1 MTTTQDKLN
10 IGIGTKEAAKLEAK
24 PSVVAGVKVEMKKD
38 KSGKDV
44 GEMAVFILKHPDKP
58 EPIELD
64 SIKFEKD
71 SKVKVTGAW
80 YNLDSDGLIPKQSSL
95 AIAMRFYNVKT
106 LTEFIGLTVQTT
118 LDEKGYLA
126 LKAY

>member
-1 MTTTQDKLN
+1 MTTTQDKLKL
-10 IGIGTKEAAKLEAK
+10 GIGTKEAAKLEAK
-24 PSVVAGVKVEMKKD
+24 PSIVVGVKVEMKKD
-38 KSGKDV
+38 KNQKEV

-58 EPIELD
+58 DNIEVD

-80 YNLDSDGLIPKQSSL
+80 FNVDSDGLIPKQSSL

-106 LTEFIGLTVQTT
+106 LEEFTGVTVQTT

-126 LKAY
+126 IKAY